1 MITDSF
7 VERLK
12 HLEGFK
18 DKPYFDTVGKV
29 TIGYGR
35 NLEANPL
42 TVNEVRAL
50 MNRVKWNSRKDAEDW
65 AEMLMKQDLV
75 RISEELESKLGIW
88 PMCNKAEQTVLLDM
102 AYNVGVPSLMNFKG
116 MIQAIDNDDRV
127 MAAYECLNSRYATT
141 VKTRAIANAKMLA
154 DTEKNFVAAMEMLQ
168 NNQPS
173 IFEVL
178 VEHT

>member
-12 HLEGFK
+12 QLEGFK

-42 TVNEVRAL
+42 TTNEVRAL

-65 AEMLMKQDLV
+65 AEMLMKKDLA
-75 RISEELESKLGIW
+75 RISEELENKLGIW
-88 PMCNKAEQTVLLDM
+88 PMCSKSEQIVLLDM
-102 AYNVGVPSLMNFKG
+102 AYNVGVPSLLNFKG
-116 MIQAIDNDDRV
+116 MLDAIDNDNLTL
-127 MAAYECLNSRYATT
+127 AAYECLNSKYATT

-154 DTEKNFVAAMEMLQ
+154 ETEGNFEAAMEMLQ

-178 VEHT
+178 AEHT